1 MPELIH
7 IVPMREL
14 FLYFSLYSFLGWC
27 METAFCS
34 IRQHKLV
41 PRGFLYGPVC
51 PIYGAGVVLM
61 ITFFTPLKGSIP
73 LFYVSA
79 VVVMS
84 SWEYFV
90 SWLLEVTTHMK
101 YWDYSDQKFNLNGR
115 VCLWISLTWGVLSY
129 LVIFWIHPPV
139 ERLVQSFSPLAQ
151 TILSSCLAIV
161 FLVDTIFTIRSLVQ
175 LSKVLAELAAIH
187 DELQVQLALGKAEL
201 QDRVEE
207 RAAALRTKY
216 NRQALLVEKYSRRFR
231 SGYSKLRVSRKFQL
245 QHHQIHLEDI
255 LTTAK
260 QAKENLDRKIQQ
272 GKEKLQSGIGSNN

>member
-41 PRGFLYGPVC
+41 SRGFLYGPVC

-101 YWDYSDQKFNLNGR
+101 YWDYSNQKFNLNGR
-115 VCLWISLTWGVLSY
+115 VCLRISLTWGVLSY

-151 TILSSCLAIV
+151 TILSSCLAAA
-161 FLVDTIFTIRSLVQ
+161 FLVDTVFTIRSLVQ

-231 SGYSKLRVSRKFQL
+231 SGYAKLRVGRKFQL
-245 QHHQIHLEDI
+245 QHQIHLEDI
-255 LTTAK
+255 LASAK
-260 QAKENLDRKIQQ
+260 QAKENLDRRIQQ
-272 GKEKLQSGIGSNN
+272 GKEKLQSGIGSGN

>member
-1 MPELIH
+1 
-7 IVPMREL
+7 MREL

-34 IRQHKLV
+34 IRRHKLV

-151 TILSSCLAIV
+151 TILSSCLATA
-161 FLVDTIFTIRSLVQ
+161 FLVDTVFTIRSLVQ
-175 LSKVLAELAAIH
+175 LSKVLADLATIH

-207 RAAALRTKY
+207 RATALRAKY

-231 SGYSKLRVSRKFQL
+231 SGYSKLRVGRKFQL
-245 QHHQIHLEDI
+245 QHQIHLEDI
-255 LTTAK
+255 LASAR

-272 GKEKLQSGIGSNN
+272 GKERLQSGIGSNN